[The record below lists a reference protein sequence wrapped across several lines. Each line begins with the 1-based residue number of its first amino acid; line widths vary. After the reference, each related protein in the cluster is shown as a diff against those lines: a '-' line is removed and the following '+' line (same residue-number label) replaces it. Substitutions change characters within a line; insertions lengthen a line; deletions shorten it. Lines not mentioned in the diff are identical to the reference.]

1 MENSEQHKIID
12 VCTTVCRFVLAAVFI
27 FSGFVKAIDP
37 LGTQYK
43 IQDYLDAFGWMFFP
57 DFFPFL
63 ASVLLGMVEFCLGI
77 YLFFG
82 IRRIIAPR
90 AVLLIMM
97 IMTPLTFWLA
107 LYNPVSDCG
116 CFGDAVVLSN
126 WETFGKNV
134 VLLSMSV
141 VVLKWRKKIF
151 PLVTRRFDWLISLYG
166 FVFILCVTAYC
177 YRELPIFDF
186 RPYHAGANIRE
197 GMIVPEG
204 ENPTIYETHFIL
216 QKDGVEEEFTL
227 ENYPDSTW
235 TFVDSRTVVK
245 QKGYEPPIQDF
256 SILSME
262 DGEDITEQVLSDDNY
277 TFLLVAH
284 QLSLADES
292 SIDLIN
298 ELYDYSLVY
307 GYPFYCLTSSS
318 DEDIQQW
325 KENTGAEYPFCL
337 MDNITLKTI
346 VRSNPGLVLL
356 KNGTVVRKWSVHNLP
371 NEYQL
376 EGPLD
381 SLSIGRID
389 YQSFVYKTLM
399 VMAWFIFPL
408 LFICM
413 VDMIWERHRN
423 RRQNIVEESE

>member
-1 MENSEQHKIID
+1 M
-12 VCTTVCRFVLAAVFI
+12 
-27 FSGFVKAIDP
+27 
-37 LGTQYK
+37 
-43 IQDYLDAFGWMFFP
+43 AF
-57 DFFPFL
+57 
-63 ASVLLGMVEFCLGI
+63 
-77 YLFFG
+77 
-82 IRRIIAPR
+82 
-90 AVLLIMM
+90 
-97 IMTPLTFWLA
+97 
-107 LYNPVSDCG
+107 
-116 CFGDAVVLSN
+116 
-126 WETFGKNV
+126 
-134 VLLSMSV
+134 
-141 VVLKWRKKIF
+141 
-151 PLVTRRFDWLISLYG
+151 
-166 FVFILCVTAYC
+166 
-177 YRELPIFDF
+177 
-186 RPYHAGANIRE
+186 
-197 GMIVPEG
+197 
-204 ENPTIYETHFIL
+204 
-216 QKDGVEEEFTL
+216 
-227 ENYPDSTW
+227 
-235 TFVDSRTVVK
+235 
-245 QKGYEPPIQDF
+245 
-256 SILSME
+256 
-262 DGEDITEQVLSDDNY
+262 
-277 TFLLVAH
+277 H

-318 DEDIQQW
+318 EEDIQQW

-381 SLSIGRID
+381 ILSIGRID